1 MNKTNL
7 QQAVVVAGGLGTRLM
22 SINGPKP
29 KVLTEINGKPLLEVQ
44 LIQLVSAG
52 FYKVT
57 YLLGSGSDQV
67 IQFLK
72 EKKKMFENDLVIEWI
87 LENEPLGT
95 GGSVLSALE
104 YLDET
109 FLVIYGD
116 IYINSNLAE
125 ISKNFVDSEAD
136 FACIVHPSSHIFD
149 SDIIEID
156 NNNGIRRIHSKTRRE
171 IHRFRNLANS
181 GVYFFKKK
189 ALVGEEI
196 GACDL
201 DKTILPNL
209 ISKEKKGIALR
220 HKGIIRDI
228 GTPERLREIQDLEL
242 TQDFHMLDRPALF
255 LDRDGV
261 INKFVG
267 HVESPNQIEID
278 TSIGQL
284 ISSFNQALYWVFVV
298 TNQPIVAHGK
308 ISMEILKSIHE
319 HIEMEL
325 SNFGG
330 YIDDFF
336 VCPHHPDKGYPGE
349 IDSLKIECECRKP
362 KTGMIKTAMKKYNID
377 IENSLMIG
385 DTWRDERFAQN
396 AGLKFVLLEES
407 TQVSKKSNEILS
419 QVIPILKWWNNQ

>member
-1 MNKTNL
+1 MKKTHV

-44 LIQLVSAG
+44 LTHLVSAG
-52 FYKVT
+52 FSKVT
-57 YLLGSGSDQV
+57 YLLGSGGDQV
-67 IQFLK
+67 IKFLK
-72 EKKKMFENDLVIEWI
+72 EKKKIFENDLVIEWI

-95 GGSVLSALE
+95 GGSILSALE

-125 ISKNFVDSEAD
+125 ISEEFVDLEAD

-156 NNNGIRRIHSKTRRE
+156 DKHGIRRINLKTRRE
-171 IHRFRNLANS
+171 IHKFRNLANS
-181 GVYFFKKK
+181 GVYFFRKN
-189 ALVGEEI
+189 ALVGEKI

-209 ISKEKKGIALR
+209 VSRKKTGVALR

-242 TQDFHMLDRPALF
+242 PEDFHVLDRPALF

-261 INKFVG
+261 INKFIG
-267 HVESPNQIEID
+267 HVESPSQIEIN

-298 TNQPIVAHGK
+298 TNQPIIAHGK
-308 ISMEILKSIHE
+308 ISMDKLNSIHE

-325 SNFGG
+325 SNFGS
-330 YIDDFF
+330 YIDEFF

-362 KTGMIKTAMKKYNID
+362 KTGMIKTAMTKYNID
-377 IENSLMIG
+377 LRNSLMIG
-385 DTWRDERFAQN
+385 DTWRDEKFAQN
-396 AGLKFVLLEES
+396 ARLKFVSLEES

>member
-1 MNKTNL
+1 MKIANV
-7 QQAVVVAGGLGTRLM
+7 QHAVVVAGGLGTRLI

-44 LIQLVSAG
+44 LAQLVSAG
-52 FYKVT
+52 FSKVT
-57 YLLGSGSDQV
+57 YLLGKGGDQV
-67 IQFLK
+67 IRFLK
-72 EKKKMFENDLVIEWI
+72 EKKKMPENELVIEWI
-87 LENEPLGT
+87 LEDEALGT
-95 GGSVLSALE
+95 GGSILSALE
-104 YLDET
+104 YLDDT

-116 IYINSNLAE
+116 IYINTNLAE
-125 ISKNFVDSEAD
+125 IVEKFVASEAD
-136 FACIVHPSSHIFD
+136 FACIVHPSGHIFD

-156 NNNGIRRIHSKTRRE
+156 DNCGIRRIHFKTSRE
-171 IHRFRNLANS
+171 VHRFRNLANS
-181 GVYFFKKK
+181 GVYFFRKNVL
-189 ALVGEEI
+189 AEEEI

-209 ISKEKKGIALR
+209 ISRGKKGIALR

-228 GTPERLREIQDLEL
+228 GTPMRLREIQKLEL
-242 TQDFHMLDRPALF
+242 PEDFHLLDRPALF

-261 INKFVG
+261 INKFIG
-267 HVESPNQIEID
+267 HVVFPSQIEID

-284 ISSFNQALYWVFVV
+284 VSSFNQAFYWVFVV
-298 TNQPIVAHGK
+298 TNQPIIAHGK
-308 ISMEILKSIHE
+308 ISMDNLNSIHE

-325 SNFGG
+325 SNFGS
-330 YIDDFF
+330 YIDEFF

-362 KTGMIKTAMKKYNID
+362 NTGMIKTAMTKYNID
-377 IENSLMIG
+377 IKNSLMIG

-407 TQVSKKSNEILS
+407 PQVSKKSSDILS
-419 QVIPILKWWNNQ
+419 QVIPILKWWSNK